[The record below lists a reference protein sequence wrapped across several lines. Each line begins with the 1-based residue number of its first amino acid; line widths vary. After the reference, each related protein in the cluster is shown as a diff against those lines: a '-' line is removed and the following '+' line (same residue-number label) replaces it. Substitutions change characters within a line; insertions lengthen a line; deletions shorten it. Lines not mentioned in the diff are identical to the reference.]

1 MDPIKRGF
9 LDHESPTLLLLLLH
23 LRQFLLN
30 SLPMEFLRLILF
42 ALLLSS
48 SAVPILS
55 YSHFSPVDH
64 YLVDCGSTLK
74 STVDHRIFL
83 SDSSPSNSPFLSAPH
98 SFSLRNEHPF
108 EGLPPI
114 YSSARVF
121 EAPSKY
127 EFQIRDKGTHMVRL
141 HFQTFSSSNLDLI
154 RAQFHVLVNGYVILS
169 NFSGVS
175 AVNPR
180 IKEFLIW
187 IGTETLEIT
196 FVPVKKSNLA
206 FVNAIEV
213 ISAPKDLVA
222 DTAKYLSYEHSGVV
236 DGLSKQGLEVLYR
249 VNVGGPKVTP
259 FNDSFWRTWL
269 PDDEHFESIW
279 GSKKVYS
286 TGRMKYQA
294 GGASREVGPDN
305 VYNSARVIQ
314 STNSSVPNMNM
325 TWTFP
330 VIDGYNYI
338 VRLHFCDIASIS
350 IGFLFFNIYVNGYM
364 AYENFDLSSA
374 TNWELSSPFYV
385 DFMVNGGQEGVLR
398 IGIGSSNQS
407 VPYAVDGLLNGI
419 EIMKLNNSL
428 GSFDGS
434 LSAEMI
440 LKGCRGYSVNL
451 VPYVVIWCLIVSVS
465 LMLRRKVIGRD
476 ESFSWSKLPVV
487 DSWRDKSSMGVD
499 NH

>member
-1 MDPIKRGF
+1 
-9 LDHESPTLLLLLLH
+9 
-23 LRQFLLN
+23 
-30 SLPMEFLRLILF
+30 MEFLKLILF
-42 ALLLSS
+42 ALILSS
-48 SAVPILS
+48 STIPILS
-55 YSHFSPVDH
+55 YGIFSPIDH
-64 YLVDCGSTLK
+64 YLVDCGSTLN

-83 SDSSPSNSPFLSAPH
+83 SDSFSSNSLFLSSPR
-98 SFSLRNEHPF
+98 SFSLRNQHPF
-108 EGLPPI
+108 QGLPLI

-127 EFQIRDKGTHMVRL
+127 EFQIADKGTHMVRL

-169 NFSGVS
+169 DFSGVS

-222 DTAKYLSYEHSGVV
+222 DTAKHLSYKRSEDV
-236 DGLSKQGLEVLYR
+236 DGLSKEGLEILYR

-269 PDDEHFESIW
+269 PDDEHFESSE

-286 TGRMKYQA
+286 SGRIKYQT

-305 VYNSARVIQ
+305 VYNSARVIK
-314 STNSSVPNMNM
+314 SKNSSVPNMNM

-364 AYENFDLSSA
+364 AYENFDLSAA

-398 IGIGSSNQS
+398 ISIGNSNQS
-407 VPYAVDGLLNGI
+407 VPFAVDGLLNGI

-428 GSFDGS
+428 GSFDGN
-434 LSAEMI
+434 LSAGMV
-440 LKGCRGYSVNL
+440 LKRCQGSTVSL
-451 VPYVVIWCLIVSVS
+451 VPYVVILCLIVSVS
-465 LMLRRKVIGRD
+465 LMLRRKVIGRE

-487 DSWRDKSSMGVD
+487 DGWKVKSSSIGVID